1 VQSNDAAYQA
11 QGAGPLL
18 KTVQEVEMPAVDAVE
33 DADGDGGLGAG
44 RCPGQLLPSQVHG
57 VASLPLGPLI

>member
-1 VQSNDAAYQA
+1 
-11 QGAGPLL
+11 
-18 KTVQEVEMPAVDAVE
+18 MPAVDAVE